1 MLTYDQMSELRMA
14 FNEAHVPMERRRSPR
29 IATWCDAEIA
39 PWDGRATGE
48 PLNVTV
54 TDFSTTGIGI
64 VHTGRLR
71 VGAKYVL
78 AIPRPERGPLK
89 VLFTVVRCSERD
101 GGMFDAELTPEQIL
115 DVVDYAARAKLP
127 RPPQPGRGPVHR
139 ALIALAFLLCALAV
153 AVKLLE
159 MA

>member
-14 FNEAHVPMERRRSPR
+14 FNEAHVPVERRRSPR
-29 IATWCDAEIA
+29 IPAWCDARIA
-39 PWDGRATGE
+39 PWDGRAIGE
-48 PLNVTV
+48 PLTVTV
-54 TDFSTTGIGI
+54 SDFSTTGIGI

-78 AIPRPERGPLK
+78 EIPRPQCAPLK

-115 DVVDYAARAKLP
+115 DVVDYAARAR
-127 RPPQPGRGPVHR
+127 RPSGRAPVRR

-153 AVKLLE
+153 ALKLLE